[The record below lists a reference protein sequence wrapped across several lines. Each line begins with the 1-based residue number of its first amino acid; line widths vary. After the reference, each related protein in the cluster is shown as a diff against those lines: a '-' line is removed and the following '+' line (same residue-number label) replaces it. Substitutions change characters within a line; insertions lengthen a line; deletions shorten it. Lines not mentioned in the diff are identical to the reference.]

1 MMRKPPRRIW
11 WTVAVVV
18 PLAAFAL
25 LVATRRGETDRVLNE
40 VVRVERGDIA
50 LVQRELGVLAPRDP
64 VIAKS
69 PFNAKLQWV
78 IEDGTWVEPGAELF
92 ILSDEDE
99 IKRVAELRAQLVQG
113 RAELRLAK
121 LKREHGEAIEG
132 PKLKAAERAYAL
144 AQVRRKLVEAKP
156 VGGLELVRL
165 AEALRPLD
173 AATRTARRE
182 AERTQD
188 AWQTA
193 LDTYLEALDAWQGSR
208 DRILRGQ
215 AKLDE
220 LEAGSDA
227 QAADPAKAKA
237 EREAQIAEARATIEA
252 ERVRSPAL
260 AEALAKARVARDEQ
274 QRPRDAA
281 AATLATAE
289 AAEADLRYRAEVEK
303 QGLPQTRLQLDEQQ
317 AAIDLAE
324 TKRQLGQTRV
334 AVESGTVARS
344 ELERLTD
351 QQSKQ
356 ENALLV
362 IRTRLAIAQ
371 RPPDA
376 KTIAEADAVLLQ
388 ARIGAEDARAAYGRA
403 IALLDQE
410 LALKQIQVERT
421 AAQIDVRSA
430 GFPAVIE
437 AGIRFAE
444 RELAMLGPEEAAD
457 RVMVEAQLAK
467 LKEQQTAAAGSPPN
481 VVKAPV
487 AGLVRVMRNGDRQRQ
502 AGDQTWEFD
511 AMVEIYPPEN
521 MDVLLRVNEVD
532 LRHLHPGQAARV
544 VIPALKDREMRGEV
558 VQIAGVGR
566 DKFSRPEYAGK
577 AGFADVVDF
586 EARVRLAD
594 TTGIELRQGMAARVE
609 IALGKPESVL
619 RLPLA
624 AVQPQ
629 ATGGWQVRRPD
640 GRLQPVEGSAQ
651 GPLWFAVSGGLA
663 EGDEVMIV
671 RTRNR

>member
-1 MMRKPPRRIW
+1 MMRKPSSRTW
-11 WTVAVVV
+11 WIIAVAA

-132 PKLKAAERAYAL
+132 PKLKAADRAYAL
-144 AQVRRKLVEAKP
+144 AQVRRRLVEAKP
-156 VGGLELVRL
+156 VGGLELVHL
-165 AEALRPLD
+165 AETLRPLD

-227 QAADPAKAKA
+227 QAADPAKAKV
-237 EREAQIAEARATIEA
+237 EREAQIAEARATIEV

-260 AEALAKARVARDEQ
+260 AEALATARVARDEQ

-324 TKRQLGQTRV
+324 TRRQHGQTKV

-410 LALKQIQVERT
+410 LALKQLQVERT

-521 MDVLLRVNEVD
+521 MDVLLRINEVD
-532 LRHLHPGQAARV
+532 LRHLRTGQAARV
-544 VIPALKDREMRGEV
+544 VIPALKDREMHGEV

-609 IALGKPESVL
+609 IALEKTESVL

-624 AVQPQ
+624 ALHPQ
-629 ATGGWQVRRPD
+629 EKGGWQVQRPD
-640 GRLQPVEGSAQ
+640 GRMQPVEGAAQ

>member
-1 MMRKPPRRIW
+1 MRKPSRRIW
-11 WTVAVVV
+11 WTVAVAV
-18 PLAAFAL
+18 PLTAFIL
-25 LVATRRGETDRVLNE
+25 LVATRRGEPDRQQSEL
-40 VVRVERGDIA
+40 VRVERGDIA
-50 LVQRELGVLAPRDP
+50 LVQCELGVLAPRDP

-69 PFNAKLQWV
+69 PFTAKLQWV

-121 LKREHGEAIEG
+121 LKRQHGEAIEG
-132 PKLKAAERAYAL
+132 PKLRAAERAYAL
-144 AQVRRKLVEAKP
+144 AQVRRKLVEAQP

-193 LDTYLEALDAWQGSR
+193 LDAYLEALDAWQGSR

-227 QAADPAKAKA
+227 QAADPAKAKV
-237 EREAQIAEARATIEA
+237 EREAQIAQARATIEA
-252 ERVRSPAL
+252 ERARSPAL
-260 AEALAKARVARDEQ
+260 AEALATARVARDEQ
-274 QRPRDAA
+274 QRPRDVA
-281 AATLATAE
+281 AATLAAGE

-317 AAIDLAE
+317 ATIDLAE
-324 TKRQLGQTRV
+324 TQQQLGQTKV

-362 IRTRLAIAQ
+362 IRTRLAIAM

-388 ARIGAEDARAAYGRA
+388 ARIGAEDARAAFDRA

-410 LALKQIQVERT
+410 LALKQLQVERT

-457 RVMVEAQLAK
+457 HAMVAAQLAK

-502 AGDQTWEFD
+502 AGDQASELD
-511 AMVEIYPPEN
+511 AMIELYPPEN
-521 MDVLLRVNEVD
+521 MDVLLRINEVD
-532 LRHLHPGQAARV
+532 LRHLHTGQAARV
-544 VIPALKDREMRGEV
+544 VIPALKDREMHGEV

-609 IALGKPESVL
+609 IALGRTESAL

-624 AVQPQ
+624 AVKPRDQ
-629 ATGGWQVRRPD
+629 GGWQVRRSD
-640 GRLQPVEGSAQ
+640 GRMQPVEGAAQ

>member
-1 MMRKPPRRIW
+1 MRKSPRRIW
-11 WTVAVVV
+11 WIIALAA
-18 PLAAFAL
+18 PLAVFAL
-25 LVATRRGETDRVLNE
+25 LVAGRRGEPERQQTE
-40 VVRVERGDIA
+40 VVRVERGEVA
-50 LVQRELGVLAPRDP
+50 PVQRELGVLAPRDP

-78 IEDGTWVEPGAELF
+78 IEDGTWVEPGTDLF

-99 IKRVAELRAQLVQG
+99 IRRVAELRAQLVQG

-121 LKREHGEAIEG
+121 MKLEHGEAIEG

-144 AQVRRKLVEAKP
+144 AQVRRRLVEAKP
-156 VGGLELVRL
+156 VGGMELVRL

-173 AATRTARRE
+173 AATRAARHE

-193 LDTYLEALDAWQGSR
+193 LDGYLEALDAWQSGR
-208 DRILRGQ
+208 DRVLRSQ

-227 QAADPAKAKA
+227 QAADPVKAKA
-237 EREAQIAEARATIEA
+237 EREAQIVELRAAIDA

-260 AEALAKARVARDEQ
+260 SEALEKARSARDEQ
-274 QRPRDAA
+274 QRPRDEAA
-281 AATLATAE
+281 AALAAAE
-289 AAEADLRYRAEVEK
+289 AAESDLRFRAEVEK

-324 TKRQLGQTRV
+324 TRRQLEQTRV
-334 AVESGTVARS
+334 AVASGTVSRS

-351 QQSKQ
+351 QESKQ
-356 ENALLV
+356 QNALLV

-376 KTIAEADAVLLQ
+376 RTIAEADAVLLQ

-403 IALLDQE
+403 IALLEQE
-410 LALKQIQVERT
+410 LALKLLQVERT

-457 RVMVEAQLAK
+457 RAMVEAQLAK
-467 LKEQQTAAAGSPPN
+467 LKEQQAAAAGSPPN
-481 VVKAPV
+481 VVKSPV
-487 AGLVRVMRNGDRQRQ
+487 AGLVNVMRNGDRQRQ
-502 AGDQTWEFD
+502 AGDQAWEFD

-532 LRHLHPGQAARV
+532 LRHLRPGQAARV

-594 TTGIELRQGMAARVE
+594 TTGVELRQGMAARVE
-609 IALGKPESVL
+609 IALGPPETVL

-624 AVQPQ
+624 AVL
-629 ATGGWQVRRPD
+629 AGEKGSWLVRRRD
-640 GRLQPVEGSAQ
+640 GRLQPVEGSPR
-651 GPLWFAVSGGLA
+651 GPLWFALSGGLA
-663 EGDEVMIV
+663 EGDEVVIV